1 MSSFLIRARR
11 GLHLAL
17 KRPGEALLVGR
28 MAACV
33 ASLSLLVKLLPLP
46 RALTLLSPRGSR
58 AFVKPQRVD
67 DARMAQLLDALLG
80 LNLLCFTPKCW
91 KRAAV
96 LHRQLTLRGRET
108 RVLFGLRKEDGDLLA
123 GHAWIE
129 SGGQPLFETAPPRYA
144 VTYSFPS
151 YSDMQMSAIKK

>member
-1 MSSFLIRARR
+1 MSSFLMQARR
-11 GLHLAL
+11 GLRFAL

-33 ASLSLLVKLLPLP
+33 ASVCVLVKLLPLP
-46 RALTLLSPRGSR
+46 RALAMLSPRGSR
-58 AFVKPQRVD
+58 ASRQPLRVSD
-67 DARMAQLLDALLG
+67 ERMAQLLDALLG
-80 LNLLCFTPKCW
+80 ANVLCFTPKCW

-96 LHRQLTLRGRET
+96 LHRQFGLRGRET

-129 SGGQPLFETAPPRYA
+129 SGGQPLFETAPPHYA

-151 YSDMQMSAIKK
+151 

>member
-1 MSSFLIRARR
+1 MV
-11 GLHLAL
+11 
-17 KRPGEALLVGR
+17 KRPEEALLVGR

-33 ASLSLLVKLLPLP
+33 ASLCLLVRVLPLP
-46 RALTLLSPRGSR
+46 RALALLSPRGSR
-58 AFVKPQRVD
+58 ELVKPRRVSD
-67 DARMAQLLDALLG
+67 ERMTQLLDALLG
-80 LNLLCFTPKCW
+80 VNLLCFTPKCW

-96 LHRQLTLRGRET
+96 LHRQFSLRGRET

-123 GHAWIE
+123 GHAWLE

-151 YSDMQMSAIKK
+151 